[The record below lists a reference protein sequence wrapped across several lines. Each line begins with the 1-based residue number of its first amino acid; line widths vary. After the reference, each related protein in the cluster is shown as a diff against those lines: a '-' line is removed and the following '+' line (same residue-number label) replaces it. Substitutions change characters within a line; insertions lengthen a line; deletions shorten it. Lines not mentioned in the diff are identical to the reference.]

1 MKQKINKIQTIRP
14 VKLAIFDMDGTIA
27 DSEKIAQRV
36 TIDFFKTKGIIIS
49 KKEQKD
55 VFGLNWKDLVREI
68 LKRNGMEYSQTIKDT
83 LKERYVRTMKKEVE
97 AIPGAHDML
106 IYLKKSLPLALATNS
121 RMREVDIICSKLDF
135 NRFFDLKLARDH
147 VKNAKPDPEIYL
159 KAANNFNVKPDECIV
174 FEDSIVGIKAAKNAG
189 MKCIAITNTYPQK
202 FLNTADLIIESYDEK
217 SFKIIK
223 DTFLRGEQV

>member
-1 MKQKINKIQTIRP
+1 MKKKIKKIQTIKP
-14 VKLAIFDMDGTIA
+14 IKLAIFDMDGTIA

-36 TIDFFKTKGIIIS
+36 TIEFFKTKGIIIN

-68 LKRNGMEYSQTIKDT
+68 LKRNGMEYSQTLKDT

-97 AIPGAHDML
+97 AIPGAHDL
-106 IYLKKSLPLALATNS
+106 LSYLKESLPLALATNS
-121 RMREVDIICSKLDF
+121 RYREVEIICSKLDF
-135 NRFFDLKLARDH
+135 NKFFDLKLARDH

-174 FEDSIVGIKAAKNAG
+174 FEDSVVGIKAAKNAG

-202 FLNTADLIIESYDEK
+202 FLKAADLIIESYDRK
-217 SFKIIK
+217 SFKIIE
-223 DTFLRGEQV
+223 DTFL

>member
-1 MKQKINKIQTIRP
+1 MEKNKKIIKKVKPI
-14 VKLAIFDMDGTIA
+14 KLAIFDMDGTIA

-36 TIDFFKTKGIIIS
+36 TIDYFKSKGITIN

-68 LKRNGMEYSQTIKDT
+68 LKRNGMEYSQTLKDT

-97 AIPGAHDML
+97 AIPGAHDL
-106 IYLKKSLPLALATNS
+106 LRYLKESLQLALATNS

-135 NRFFDLKLARDH
+135 NKFFDLKLARDH

-159 KAANNFNVKPDECIV
+159 KTADNFNVNPDECIV
-174 FEDSIVGIKAAKNAG
+174 FEDSVVGIKAAKAAG
-189 MKCIAITNTYPQK
+189 MSCIAITTTYQPE
-202 FLNTADLIIESYDEK
+202 FLKEADLIIESYDEG

-223 DTFLRGEQV
+223 DTFL

>member
-1 MKQKINKIQTIRP
+1 MEKNNKIIKK
-14 VKLAIFDMDGTIA
+14 VKSIKLAIFDMDGTIA

-36 TIDFFKTKGIIIS
+36 TIEFFKTKGIIIN

-68 LKRNGMEYSQTIKDT
+68 LKRNGMEYSQTLKDT

-97 AIPGAHDML
+97 AVPGAHDL
-106 IYLKKSLPLALATNS
+106 LSYLKESLQLALATNS

-135 NRFFDLKLARDH
+135 NKFFDLKLARDH

-159 KAANNFNVKPDECIV
+159 KTADNFNVKPDECIV
-174 FEDSIVGIKAAKNAG
+174 FEDSVVGIKAAKNAG
-189 MKCIAITNTYPQK
+189 MICIAITNTYPPK
-202 FLNTADLIIESYDEK
+202 FLKAADLIIESYDKK
-217 SFKIIK
+217 SFEIIK
-223 DTFLRGEQV
+223 HTYL

>member
-1 MKQKINKIQTIRP
+1 MEKNKKIIKKVKPI
-14 VKLAIFDMDGTIA
+14 KLAIFDMDGTIA

-36 TIDFFKTKGIIIS
+36 TIDYFKSKGITIN

-68 LKRNGMEYSQTIKDT
+68 LKRNGMEYSQTLKDT

-97 AIPGAHDML
+97 AIPGAHDLL

-121 RMREVDIICSKLDF
+121 RMREVDIICFKLDF
-135 NRFFDLKLARDH
+135 NKFFDLKLARDH

-159 KAANNFNVKPDECIV
+159 KAADNFNVKPDECIV
-174 FEDSIVGIKAAKNAG
+174 FEDSVVGIKAAKAAG
-189 MKCIAITNTYPQK
+189 MSCIAITTTYQPE
-202 FLNTADLIIESYDEK
+202 FLKEADLIIESYDEG

-223 DTFLRGEQV
+223 DTFL